1 MIFLK
6 KLKYSLIAAIM
17 CGSFSVSAA
26 EPVFTETQLDNLHYA
41 YAFGEQYQKS
51 GKFKENPNQ
60 KGLGY
65 IMAGLLWQESSAG
78 INQGLNKDKHHA
90 YGMFQN
96 YLPTL
101 RSRVKQVGWKMSDK
115 EIIRMVQK
123 RQNSASWAYI
133 ELTYWID
140 VHKGD
145 LRKAIASYNAG
156 WNVKAGSKYASEVL
170 EKANYLKSK
179 KMFEA
184 VY

>member
-1 MIFLK
+1 MK
-6 KLKYSLIAAIM
+6 KVLATLLLTVSMSAH
-17 CGSFSVSAA
+17 SVEPTFSN
-26 EPVFTETQLDNLHYA
+26 EQLDNLHYA

-51 GKFKENPNQ
+51 GKFKETPNQ

-101 RSRVKQVGWKMSDK
+101 RSRVQQVGWKMSDK

-133 ELTYWID
+133 ELSYWID

-156 WNVKAGSKYASEVL
+156 WNVKVGSKYASEVL

>member
-1 MIFLK
+1 MK
-6 KLKYSLIAAIM
+6 KVLATLLLTVSMSAH
-17 CGSFSVSAA
+17 SVEPTFSN
-26 EPVFTETQLDNLHYA
+26 EQLDNLHYA

-51 GKFKENPNQ
+51 GKFKETPNQ

-101 RSRVKQVGWKMSDK
+101 RSRVQQVGWKMSDK

-133 ELTYWID
+133 ELSYWID

-156 WNVKAGSKYASEVL
+156 WNAKAGSKYASEVL

>member
-1 MIFLK
+1 MK
-6 KLKYSLIAAIM
+6 KVLATLLLTVSMSAH
-17 CGSFSVSAA
+17 SVEPTFSN
-26 EPVFTETQLDNLHYA
+26 EQLDNLHYA

-101 RSRVKQVGWKMSDK
+101 RSRVQQVGWKMSDK

-133 ELTYWID
+133 ELSYWID

-156 WNVKAGSKYASEVL
+156 WNAKAGSKYASEVL

>member
-1 MIFLK
+1 MK
-6 KLKYSLIAAIM
+6 KVLATLLLTVSMSAH
-17 CGSFSVSAA
+17 SVEPTFSN
-26 EPVFTETQLDNLHYA
+26 EQLDNLHYA

-51 GKFKENPNQ
+51 GKFKETPNQ

-133 ELTYWID
+133 ELSYWID

>member
-1 MIFLK
+1 MK
-6 KLKYSLIAAIM
+6 KVLATLLLTVSMSAYS
-17 CGSFSVSAA
+17 V
-26 EPVFTETQLDNLHYA
+26 EPTFNSEQLDNLHYA

-51 GKFKENPNQ
+51 GKFKETPNQ

-115 EIIRMVQK
+115 EIIRMVQN

-133 ELTYWID
+133 ELSYWIN

>member
-1 MIFLK
+1 MK
-6 KLKYSLIAAIM
+6 KVLATLLLTVSMSAH
-17 CGSFSVSAA
+17 SVEPTFSN
-26 EPVFTETQLDNLHYA
+26 EQLDNLHYA

-101 RSRVKQVGWKMSDK
+101 RSRVQQVGWKMSDK

-133 ELTYWID
+133 ELSYWID

-156 WNVKAGSKYASEVL
+156 WNVKAGGKYASEVL

>member
-1 MIFLK
+1 MK
-6 KLKYSLIAAIM
+6 KVLATLLLTVSMSAH
-17 CGSFSVSAA
+17 SV
-26 EPVFTETQLDNLHYA
+26 EPTFNSEQLDNLHYA

-101 RSRVKQVGWKMSDK
+101 RSRVQQVGWKMSDK

-133 ELTYWID
+133 ELSYWID

-156 WNVKAGSKYASEVL
+156 WNVKVGSKYASEVL

>member
-1 MIFLK
+1 MK
-6 KLKYSLIAAIM
+6 KVLATLLLTVSMSAYSVEPT
-17 CGSFSVSAA
+17 FSN
-26 EPVFTETQLDNLHYA
+26 EQLDNLHYA

-101 RSRVKQVGWKMSDK
+101 RSRVKQVGWKMTDK

-133 ELTYWID
+133 ELSYWID

>member
-1 MIFLK
+1 MK
-6 KLKYSLIAAIM
+6 KVLATLLLTVSMSAH
-17 CGSFSVSAA
+17 SVEPTFSN
-26 EPVFTETQLDNLHYA
+26 EQLDNLQYA

-60 KGLGY
+60 SGLGY

-101 RSRVKQVGWKMSDK
+101 RSRVQQVGWKMSDK

-133 ELTYWID
+133 ELSYWID

-145 LRKAIASYNAG
+145 MRKAIASYNAG
-156 WNVKAGSKYASEVL
+156 WNVKAGSNYASEVL

>member
-1 MIFLK
+1 MK
-6 KLKYSLIAAIM
+6 KVLATLLLTVSMSAYSVEPT
-17 CGSFSVSAA
+17 FSN
-26 EPVFTETQLDNLHYA
+26 EQLDNLHYA

-101 RSRVKQVGWKMSDK
+101 RSRVQQVGWKMSDK

-156 WNVKAGSKYASEVL
+156 WNFKAGSKYASEVL

>member
-1 MIFLK
+1 MK
-6 KLKYSLIAAIM
+6 KVLATLLLTVSMSAYSVEPT
-17 CGSFSVSAA
+17 FSN
-26 EPVFTETQLDNLHYA
+26 EQLDNLHYA

-51 GKFKENPNQ
+51 GKFKETPNQ

-133 ELTYWID
+133 ELTYWIN

-156 WNVKAGSKYASEVL
+156 WNAKAGSKYASEVL